1 MNLLSRVVLTLGVA
15 MTGFTAA
22 ADDAPIKVILP
33 FAAGSGTDNIARP
46 LFDEISKST
55 KQVFVFDNRP
65 GASGAIA
72 AQAVAQSAPDGR
84 TFMVTTN
91 TTHTINPVLF
101 KKLPYDP
108 IKDFAPVAM
117 VATSPYLLMV
127 RKDMP
132 VSNVKELM
140 DWIKRN
146 PGTASYGWGAAV
158 SQMAGAGFL
167 KRYDLNAVGVAY
179 KSSPQAVTDLMG
191 GQISFMFLD
200 LAAAVP
206 HLKGDRLKP
215 LLVTA
220 PKRLAQLPSV
230 PTASEAG
237 VKDFD
242 VSAWIGVFAPAGTP
256 APALKKMTEDV
267 SQAMRSPAL
276 LQRFEAC
283 CVPEVLVG
291 DAFSKYL
298 QKDAAQWVE
307 RAAAAGI
314 QPE

>member
-1 MNLLSRVVLTLGVA
+1 MNLLARVFLTLGVA
-15 MTGFTAA
+15 MTGFTAV
-22 ADDAPIKVILP
+22 ADESPIRVILP

-46 LFDEISKST
+46 LLDEVTKAT
-55 KQVFVFDNRP
+55 KQVFVIDNRP

-72 AQAVAQSAPDGR
+72 AQAVAQAAPDGR

-108 IKDFAPVAM
+108 VKDFSPVAM
-117 VATSPYLLMV
+117 VSTSPYLLMV

-140 DWIKRN
+140 DWIKLN
-146 PGTASYGWGAAV
+146 PGKASYGWGAAV

-167 KRYDLNAVGVAY
+167 KRFDLNAIGVPY
-179 KSSPQAVTDLMG
+179 KSSPQAVTDLIG

-200 LAAAVP
+200 LPAAVP

-237 VKDFD
+237 IKDFD

-256 APALKKMTEDV
+256 APAIKKMTEALT
-267 SQAMRSPAL
+267 QAMRSPAL
-276 LQRFEAC
+276 LERFESC

-291 DAFSKYL
+291 DAFTTYL
-298 QKDAAQWVE
+298 QKDSARWVE